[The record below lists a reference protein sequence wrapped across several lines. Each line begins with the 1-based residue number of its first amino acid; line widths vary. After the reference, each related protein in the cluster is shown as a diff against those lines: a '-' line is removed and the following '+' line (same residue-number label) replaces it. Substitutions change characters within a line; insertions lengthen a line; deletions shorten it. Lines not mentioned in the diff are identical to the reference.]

1 MQLRSGCGRNK
12 VALHF
17 KSACIVRR
25 SSSPASEA
33 VIRVLKSMPPIHP
46 DIKILGRFSFEKRRL
61 IFWNGTLS
69 SGLALAYGITFCHG
83 SVAEQ
88 TDRLDGKLI

>member
-1 MQLRSGCGRNK
+1 MQLRSGRSK

-83 SVAEQ
+83 SEAQQ